1 MKNNNK
7 HDWVTGDLLKVVR
20 EHYFVKADAD
30 GVWPDVFSKET
41 HEYFRKTTEGLIKP
55 GTVVMALDSKPP
67 AGSPAVI
74 RVLYNNSVWVANSNY
89 VTNSKYVTKELCIT
103 ANQEKCLL

>member
-7 HDWVTGDLLKVVR
+7 HDWVTGDLLKIVR
-20 EHYFVKADAD
+20 QHCFVQGDPDGIWPNVFKKAE
-30 GVWPDVFSKET
+30 VESVERRISS
-41 HEYFRKTTEGLIKP
+41 LVKP
-55 GTVVMALDSKPP
+55 GTVVMALDNKPS
-67 AGSPAVI
+67 AGQPAVI

-89 VTNSKYVTKELCIT
+89 VTKEICIT